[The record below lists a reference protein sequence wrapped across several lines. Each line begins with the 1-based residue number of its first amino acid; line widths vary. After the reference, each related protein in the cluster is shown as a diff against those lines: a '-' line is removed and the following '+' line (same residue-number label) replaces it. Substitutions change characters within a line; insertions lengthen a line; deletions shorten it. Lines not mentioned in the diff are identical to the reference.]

1 MEALIDG
8 LRHAR
13 WLTRERIIA
22 GGQVLLL
29 VELTTLV
36 MLALWQ
42 HGIIT
47 DRISPTS
54 SDFVSFYAAGKLALA
69 GTPALA
75 YDQAEH
81 FLAEQRF
88 TVQGAPYQ
96 YFFYPPVFLLLFAP
110 LALLPYYVAF
120 YVFEIATLA
129 AFLLVM
135 RRILDEPG
143 WLWIGP
149 VLAFPAIF
157 WTLGLGQN
165 AFLTASLFGGFT
177 LLVDRRPTLGGMLL
191 GLLCYK
197 PHFGLLA
204 PVGLLAGRHWRASFA
219 AAATVAGL
227 VMLSMALFGTETWR
241 AYLTA
246 FAGSDAVYASG
257 RIDYAGIVTPF
268 GAARLLG
275 FNPPASY
282 LVQAFATVCMALL
295 VAMIWRLA
303 PHRGLRAATILSAT
317 LLAVPLALL
326 YDKLLL
332 LVAIGWLVRDGR
344 RIGFLPWEKTV
355 LLGAWLGSMTEY
367 AIGATWHLP
376 LGPLISFAVL
386 LLTLRRVDRATVFN
400 KPWRSDPLD
409 QPWRTF
415 MRGFFLLMTY
425 TRPRRRTTRQF
436 LSRTLADFRLLRTLM
451 GMGSVQNDRRRGG

>member
-1 MEALIDG
+1 MKPFAKMWRRMMRDAKQHRRRMTFGRLING
-8 LRHAR
+8 ARHGN

-29 VELTTLV
+29 IELTILV

-47 DRISPTS
+47 EQASRTS
-54 SDFVSFYAAGKLALA
+54 SDFVSFYAAGKLALE

-75 YDQAEH
+75 YDQAAH
-81 FLAEQRF
+81 FLMQQRF
-88 TVQGAPYQ
+88 TVEGAPYQ
-96 YFFYPPVFLLLFAP
+96 FFFYPPVFLLLFAP

-120 YVFEIATLA
+120 YVFEIVTLA

-135 RRILDEPG
+135 RAILHEPG
-143 WLWIGP
+143 WAWAGP

-165 AFLTASLFGGFT
+165 AFLTAALFGGFT
-177 LLVDRRPTLGGMLL
+177 LLIDRRPGMAGMLL

-204 PVGLLAGRHWRASFA
+204 PAGLACGGHWRAFFA
-219 AAATVAGL
+219 AAGTVAGL
-227 VMLSMALFGTETWR
+227 VSLSVAVFGVETWQ

-275 FNPPASY
+275 FNPAASY
-282 LVQAFATVCMALL
+282 LVQAFITGSMALL

-303 PHRGLRAATILSAT
+303 PNRGLRAATLLAAT
-317 LLAVPLALL
+317 MLAVPLALL

-332 LVAIGWLVRDGR
+332 LLAIGWLVRDCR
-344 RIGFLPWEKTV
+344 RDGFLPWEKTV
-355 LLGAWLGSMTEY
+355 LLVAWLASMGEY
-367 AIGATWHLP
+367 AVGSAWHLP

-386 LLTLRRVDRATVFN
+386 LLTLRRIERATVV
-400 KPWRSDPLD
+400 
-409 QPWRTF
+409 
-415 MRGFFLLMTY
+415 
-425 TRPRRRTTRQF
+425 RPSVRLEGVAAERADR
-436 LSRTLADFRLLRTLM
+436 LSA
-451 GMGSVQNDRRRGG
+451 SIA

>member
-1 MEALIDG
+1 MTVEGLIGSVRD
-8 LRHAR
+8 AR
-13 WLTRERIIA
+13 WMTRGRIVA
-22 GGQVLLL
+22 VAQALLL
-29 VELTTLV
+29 SELTVLI

-42 HGIIT
+42 HGVIT
-47 DRISPTS
+47 DQASPTS
-54 SDFVSFYAAGKLALA
+54 SDFVSFYAAGKLTLA

-75 YDQAEH
+75 YDQATH
-81 FLAEQRF
+81 FLAEQQF
-88 TVQGAPYQ
+88 TIEGAPYQ

-120 YVFEIATLA
+120 YVFEIVTLA
-129 AFLLVM
+129 AFLFVM
-135 RRILDEPG
+135 RQILREPG
-143 WLWIGP
+143 WSWAAP

-165 AFLTASLFGGFT
+165 AFLTAALFGGFT
-177 LLVDRRPTLGGMLL
+177 LLIDRRPALAGMLL

-204 PVGLLAGRHWRASFA
+204 PACLVCGAHWRAFLA
-219 AAATVAGL
+219 AGATVAGL
-227 VMLSMALFGTETWR
+227 VLVSAALFGVETWQ

-246 FAGSDAVYASG
+246 FSGSDAVYATG

-275 FNPPASY
+275 FNPSASY
-282 LVQAFATVCMALL
+282 LVQAFITGSMALL
-295 VAMIWRLA
+295 VAMIWRLK
-303 PHRGLRAATILSAT
+303 PSRSLRAATLLSAT

-344 RIGFLPWEKTV
+344 RDGFLPWEKTV
-355 LLGAWLGSMTEY
+355 LLGAWLASMAEYTIGS
-367 AIGATWHLP
+367 TWHLP

-386 LLTLRRVDRATVFN
+386 LLALRRIERATVVRPN
-400 KPWRSDPLD
+400 PATLVPSLA
-409 QPWRTF
+409 
-415 MRGFFLLMTY
+415 GGMTI
-425 TRPRRRTTRQF
+425 PE
-436 LSRTLADFRLLRTLM
+436 
-451 GMGSVQNDRRRGG
+451 

>member
-1 MEALIDG
+1 MISAKLLDQA
-8 LRHAR
+8 RHGQ

-22 GGQVLLL
+22 GGQILLL
-29 VELTTLV
+29 IELTILV

-47 DRISPTS
+47 DQASRTS

-75 YDQAEH
+75 YDQTAH

-88 TVQGAPYQ
+88 TVAGAPYQ
-96 YFFYPPVFLLLFAP
+96 FFFYPPVFMLLFAP

-135 RRILDEPG
+135 RQILHEPG
-143 WLWIGP
+143 WTWAGP

-165 AFLTASLFGGFT
+165 AFLTAALFGGFT
-177 LLVDRRPTLGGMLL
+177 LTIDRRPTLAGILL

-204 PVGLLAGRHWRASFA
+204 PAGLACGGHWRAFA
-219 AAATVAGL
+219 AAAGTVAGL
-227 VMLSMALFGTETWR
+227 ILLSVALFGVETWQT
-241 AYLTA
+241 YLTA
-246 FAGSDAVYASG
+246 LA
-257 RIDYAGIVTPF
+257 
-268 GAARLLG
+268 G
-275 FNPPASY
+275 FNPSASY
-282 LVQAFATVCMALL
+282 LVQAFITGSMALL
-295 VAMIWRLA
+295 VAMIWRLR
-303 PHRGLRAATILSAT
+303 PNRGLRAATLLTAT

-344 RIGFLPWEKTV
+344 RDGFLPWEKSV
-355 LLGAWLGSMTEY
+355 LLGAWLASVAEYGVGS
-367 AIGATWHLP
+367 AWHLP

-386 LLTLRRVDRATVFN
+386 LLTLRRIERATV
-400 KPWRSDPLD
+400 L
-409 QPWRTF
+409 
-415 MRGFFLLMTY
+415 
-425 TRPRRRTTRQF
+425 RPASTAADEPVSHLGA
-436 LSRTLADFRLLRTLM
+436 LSV
-451 GMGSVQNDRRRGG
+451 SSS

>member
-1 MEALIDG
+1 MNLGGLIDG
-8 LRHAR
+8 ARHAR
-13 WLTRERIIA
+13 WLTRERIVA
-22 GGQVLLL
+22 GGQILLL
-29 VELTTLV
+29 IELTILV
-36 MLALWQ
+36 LLALWQ

-47 DRISPTS
+47 DTVSPTA

-75 YDQAEH
+75 YDQAAH
-81 FLAEQRF
+81 FAMEQRF
-88 TVQGAPYQ
+88 TVAGSPYQ
-96 YFFYPPVFLLLFAP
+96 FFFYPPVFLLLFAP

-120 YVFEIATLA
+120 YLFEMATLTG
-129 AFLLVM
+129 FLLTM
-135 RRILDEPG
+135 RAILREPG

-157 WTLGLGQN
+157 WTFGLGQN

-177 LLVDRRPTLGGMLL
+177 LLIDRRPALAGMLL

-204 PVGLLAGRHWRASFA
+204 PVALVAGGHWRAFLA
-219 AAATVAGL
+219 AGATVAAL
-227 VMLSMALFGTETWR
+227 VLLSGGLFGIETWQ

-246 FAGSDAVYASG
+246 FAGSDAVYAAG

-275 FNPPASY
+275 FNPAASY
-282 LVQAFATVCMALL
+282 LVQAFITGSMALL

-303 PHRGLRAATILSAT
+303 PGRAARAATLLAAT
-317 LLAVPLALL
+317 MLAVPLALL

-344 RIGFLPWEKTV
+344 REGFLSWET
-355 LLGAWLGSMTEY
+355 LGLVSIWLVSVAEY
-367 AIGATWHLP
+367 AIGSAWHVP

-386 LLTLRRVDRATVFN
+386 LLTLRRIERVTVVHRIAARPEPIERHGSMKAAARAF
-400 KPWRSDPLD
+400 
-409 QPWRTF
+409 
-415 MRGFFLLMTY
+415 
-425 TRPRRRTTRQF
+425 
-436 LSRTLADFRLLRTLM
+436 
-451 GMGSVQNDRRRGG
+451 

>member
-1 MEALIDG
+1 MTLKRLIDG
-8 LRHAR
+8 ARHAK

-22 GGQVLLL
+22 GGQMLLL
-29 VELTTLV
+29 IELTILV
-36 MLALWQ
+36 LLALWQ

-47 DRISPTS
+47 DHASRTS

-75 YDQAEH
+75 YDQAAH
-81 FLAEQRF
+81 FLAEQQF
-88 TVQGAPYQ
+88 TVEGAPYQ

-120 YVFEIATLA
+120 YVFQIATLT
-129 AFLLVM
+129 AFLVVM
-135 RRILDEPG
+135 RHIIREPG

-157 WTLGLGQN
+157 WTIGLGQN
-165 AFLTASLFGGFT
+165 AFLTASLLGGFT
-177 LLVDRRPTLGGMLL
+177 LLIDRRPVLAGVLL

-204 PVGLLAGRHWRASFA
+204 PAGLACGGHWRTFLA
-219 AAATVAGL
+219 AGATVAGL
-227 VMLSMALFGTETWR
+227 VLLSVALFGTGTWQ

-246 FAGSDAVYASG
+246 FAGSDAVYATG

-275 FNPPASY
+275 FNPSASY
-282 LVQAFATVCMALL
+282 LVQAFITGSMALL
-295 VAMIWRLA
+295 VALVWRLR
-303 PHRGLRAATILSAT
+303 PNQGLRAATLLSAT

-332 LVAIGWLVRDGR
+332 LVAIGWLVRDCR
-344 RIGFLPWEKTV
+344 RDGFLPWEKTV
-355 LLGAWLGSMTEY
+355 LLAAWLGSIAEY
-367 AIGATWHLP
+367 AIGSALHVP
-376 LGPLISFAVL
+376 LGPVISFAIL
-386 LLTLRRVDRATVFN
+386 LLALRRIERATVV
-400 KPWRSDPLD
+400 RTMADPGVAG
-409 QPWRTF
+409 RF
-415 MRGFFLLMTY
+415 RG
-425 TRPRRRTTRQF
+425 
-436 LSRTLADFRLLRTLM
+436 LSA
-451 GMGSVQNDRRRGG
+451 SAP